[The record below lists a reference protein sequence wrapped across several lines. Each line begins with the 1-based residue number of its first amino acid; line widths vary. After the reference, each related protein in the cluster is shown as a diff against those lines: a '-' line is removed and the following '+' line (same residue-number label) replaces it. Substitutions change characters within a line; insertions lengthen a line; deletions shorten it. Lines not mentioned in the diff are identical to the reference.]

1 MDRKKHIILRFGVLY
16 IILFVVALL
25 VVLSIFKLQFVKG
38 AELKEKIAKLDSMKK
53 EIVANRG
60 NILSDDGRE
69 LACSVPSYRIHM
81 DMRAGGLTQ
90 DVFDKNV
97 RGLATQL
104 SKFFRDKSAQAYV
117 NDLKRAR
124 RQGRRYYLINRKK
137 ISYTALQK
145 VKQFPLFNLGKN
157 RGGFVEE
164 QFDSREKPFGLL
176 ASRTIG
182 SIYGDKEMGGK
193 AGLEKAYEKYLMGIN
208 GSGTY
213 TKIAGRWI
221 NREEIPSIDGKDIVT
236 TINVELQDVTE
247 NTLLRQLQKQDARYG
262 VAVLM
267 EVQTGEIKAIAN
279 LMRTSPGNY
288 TEAYNFAVGDATEP
302 GSTFKLASM
311 IVALEDG
318 VVTLDDTIDAGNG
331 VYRYYDRKMK
341 DSHHGG
347 LGKITIREAFEKS
360 SNIGISR
367 MIYDNYKNDQA
378 KYVERI
384 FSMGLNKPLELDI
397 PGEGNPVFRF
407 PGEKYWSGVSL
418 PWMSIGYEVQMTPLQ
433 ILTFY
438 NAIANNGV
446 KVKPMFVK
454 EIRDHGDVIKTFEPE
469 ILNPSICSKS
479 TVEKVHEVLVGVVE
493 RGTATNIKSDKYKIA
508 GKTGTAQIASGTS
521 GYHKYGIEYQGTFV
535 GYFPADKPVYSCIV
549 VVNAPSKSVY
559 YANVVAGTVFKG
571 ISDRVYAQSFDR
583 QEIAEDLEIE
593 VSNRMPYS
601 KGGKKEEL
609 LTVFE
614 DIKINIK
621 DTDIDSE
628 WLSTK
633 AREYDILLR
642 PKKIPKG
649 LVPDVRG
656 MGAKDAVC
664 VLENAGLKVN
674 VRGAGRVSSQSLTPG
689 GRFRK
694 GQTITLRMG

>member
-16 IILFVVALL
+16 IMLFVVAVL

-38 AELKEKIAKLDSMKK
+38 AELKAKIAVLDSIKK
-53 EIVANRG
+53 EMVANRG

-81 DMRAGGLTQ
+81 DMLAGGLTQ
-90 DVFDKNV
+90 DVFNKNV
-97 RGLATQL
+97 RNLATQL
-104 SKFFRDKSAQAYV
+104 SRFYKDKSAQAYV

-124 RQGRRYYLINRKK
+124 RQGLRYYLINRKK
-137 ISYTALQK
+137 ISYTELQK

-182 SIYGDKEMGGK
+182 SIYGDKELGGK
-193 AGLEKAYEKYLMGIN
+193 AGLEKAYQEYLKGIN
-208 GSGTY
+208 GAGTY

-221 NREEIPSIDGKDIVT
+221 NREEIPSIDGKDIIT
-236 TINVELQDVTE
+236 TINVELQDMTE
-247 NTLLRQLQKQDARYG
+247 NALLRQLQKQDARYG

-267 EVQTGEIKAIAN
+267 EVQTGEVKAIAN
-279 LMRTSPGNY
+279 LMRTRSGNY

-311 IVALEDG
+311 IVALEDR
-318 VVTLDDTIDAGNG
+318 VVTPADTIDTGNG

-341 DSHHGG
+341 DSHRGG
-347 LGKITIREAFEKS
+347 LGKITVREAFEKS

-367 MIYDNYKNDQA
+367 MIYDNYKDDQA

-384 FSMGLNKPLELDI
+384 FSMGLNKPLGLDI
-397 PGEGNPVFRF
+397 AGEGAPVFRF

-433 ILTFY
+433 ILAFY

-454 EIRDHGDVIKTFEPE
+454 EIREHGEVIKTFEPQ

-479 TVEKVHEVLVGVVE
+479 TVEKVHEMLMGVVE

-521 GYHKYGIEYQGTFV
+521 GYHKNGIEYQGTFV

-549 VVNAPSKSVY
+549 VVNAPSKNVY

-593 VSNRMPYS
+593 VSNSMPYS

-609 LTVFE
+609 LAVFE
-614 DIKINIK
+614 DVKINIK

-642 PKKIPKG
+642 PKRMPKG

-694 GQTITLRMG
+694 GQTITLKMG

>member
-1 MDRKKHIILRFGVLY
+1 MIAVFVIIN
-16 IILFVVALL
+16 
-25 VVLSIFKLQFVKG
+25 IFNLQYVKG
-38 AELKEKIAKLDSMKK
+38 PELRKQIDILESVKK
-53 EIVANRG
+53 EILANRG

-81 DMRAGGLTQ
+81 DMIAGGLTK

-97 RGLATQL
+97 RGLAKQL
-104 SKFFRDKSAQAYV
+104 SRFYKDASAETYRRKLV
-117 NDLKRAR
+117 NARAQR
-124 RQGRRYYLINRKK
+124 KQYFTINSRK
-137 ISYTALQK
+137 ISYTELQK
-145 VKQFPLFNLGKN
+145 VKKFPIFRLGKN
-157 RGGFVEE
+157 GGGFLIET
-164 QFDSREKPFGLL
+164 FDSRENPFGIL

-182 SIYGDKEMGGK
+182 SIYGDKELGGK
-193 AGLEKAYEKYLMGIN
+193 AGLEKAYNKELRGIN
-208 GSGTY
+208 GTGTL

-236 TINVELQDVTE
+236 TINVELQDMTE
-247 NTLLRQLQKQDARYG
+247 NTLLRQLQRQDARYG

-279 LMRTSPGNY
+279 LMRTTSGNY

-318 VVTLDDTIDAGNG
+318 MVSLSDTIDTGNG
-331 VYRYYDRKMK
+331 KYKFYDRTMT
-341 DSHHGG
+341 DSHRGG
-347 LGKITIREAFEKS
+347 FGKLTVREVFEKS
-360 SNIGISR
+360 SNIGVSKI
-367 MIYDNYKNDQA
+367 IYDNYKNDQA

-384 FSMGLNKPLELDI
+384 FSMGLNKPLDLDI
-397 PGEGNPVFRF
+397 AGEGKPVFRF

-454 EIRDHGDVIKTFEPE
+454 EILDHGDVIKTFEPQ
-469 ILNPSICSKS
+469 ILNPSICSKN
-479 TVEKVHEVLVGVVE
+479 TVEKVHELLIGVVE

-508 GKTGTAQIASGTS
+508 GKTGTAQIANGTS
-521 GYHKYGIEYQGTFV
+521 GYHKYGVEYQGTFV

-549 VVNAPSKSVY
+549 VVNAPSRSVY

-583 QEIAEDLEIE
+583 QEIADEVEII
-593 VSNRMPYS
+593 VSNSMPFS

-614 DIKINIK
+614 DVKINVK
-621 DTDIDSE
+621 DTELDSE
-628 WLSTK
+628 WMSTK
-633 AREYDILLR
+633 AREFDILLR
-642 PKKIPKG
+642 PKKIPNG
-649 LVPDVRG
+649 VVPDVRG

-664 VLENAGLKVN
+664 VLENAGLKVTI
-674 VRGAGRVSSQSLTPG
+674 RGAGRVSSQSLTPG
-689 GRFRK
+689 GKYRK

>member
-1 MDRKKHIILRFGVLY
+1 MDRKKNIILRFGVLY
-16 IILFVVALL
+16 ILVFAVAVFVIM
-25 VVLSIFKLQFVKG
+25 SIFNLQYVKG
-38 AELKEKIAKLDSMKK
+38 GELKKKIAVLKSMKK

-69 LACSVPSYRIHM
+69 FACSVPSYRIHM
-81 DMRAGGLTQ
+81 DMLAGGLTQ
-90 DVFDKNV
+90 GVFNKNV
-97 RGLATQL
+97 RSLANHL
-104 SKFFRDKSAQAYV
+104 SKFFRDKSSQTYL
-117 NDLKRAR
+117 NNLKKAR
-124 RQGRRYYLINRKK
+124 RAGKRYYLVNRKK
-137 ISYTALQK
+137 ISYTELQK
-145 VKQFPLFNLGKN
+145 VKQFPFFNLGKN
-157 RGGFVEE
+157 VGGFIVE

-182 SIYGDKEMGGK
+182 SIYGNKELGGK
-193 AGLEKAYEKYLMGIN
+193 AGLEKAYEKYLRGVN
-208 GSGTY
+208 GAGTY

-221 NREEIPSIDGKDIVT
+221 NREEIPSIDGKDIIT
-236 TINVELQDVTE
+236 TINVELQDMTE
-247 NTLLRQLQKQDARYG
+247 NALLRQLEKQEARYG

-279 LMRTSPGNY
+279 LMRTSSGKY
-288 TEAYNFAVGDATEP
+288 SEAYNFAVGDATEP

-331 VYRYYDRKMK
+331 TYRYYDRIMR

-347 LGKITIREAFEKS
+347 LGKITVREAFEKS

-367 MIYDNYKNDQA
+367 MIYDNYKSNQA

-397 PGEGNPVFRF
+397 AGEGAPVFRF

-454 EIRDHGDVIKTFEPE
+454 EIRDHGDVVKRFEPQV
-469 ILNPSICSKS
+469 LNPSICSKS
-479 TVEKVHEVLVGVVE
+479 TVEKVHEVLMGVVE

-521 GYHKYGIEYQGTFV
+521 GYHKNRVEYQGTFV

-549 VVNAPSKSVY
+549 VVNAPSKNVY

-593 VSNRMPYS
+593 ASNSMPYS

-609 LTVFE
+609 LAVFD

-621 DTDIDSE
+621 NKDVDSE
-628 WLSTK
+628 WLSTR

-642 PKKIPKG
+642 PKIIPRG

-674 VRGAGRVSSQSLTPG
+674 VRGAGRVSHQSLTPG

-694 GQTITLRMG
+694 GKTITLRMG

>member
-16 IILFVVALL
+16 IILFVVAVL

-81 DMRAGGLTQ
+81 DMLAGGLTQ
-90 DVFDKNV
+90 NVFDKNV

-104 SKFFRDKSAQAYV
+104 SKFYRDKSAQAYV

-137 ISYTALQK
+137 ISYTELQK

-193 AGLEKAYEKYLMGIN
+193 AGLEKAYEKYLMGVN

-221 NREEIPSIDGKDIVT
+221 NREEIPSIDGKDIIT
-236 TINVELQDVTE
+236 TINVELQDMTE
-247 NTLLRQLQKQDARYG
+247 NALLRQLQAQDARYG

-267 EVQTGEIKAIAN
+267 EVQTGEVKAIAN
-279 LMRTSPGNY
+279 LMRTSQGNY

-318 VVTLDDTIDAGNG
+318 MVTLEDTIDAGNG
-331 VYRYYDRKMK
+331 VYRYYDRKMR

-347 LGKITIREAFEKS
+347 LGKITVREAFEKS

-384 FSMGLNKPLELDI
+384 FSMGLNKPLDLDI

-521 GYHKYGIEYQGTFV
+521 GYHKNGIEYQGTFV

-593 VSNRMPYS
+593 VSNSMPYS

-621 DTDIDSE
+621 DTDVDSE

-689 GRFRK
+689 GKFRK